1 MAFEKSE
8 IPDAFPPPGWKKS
21 GRGNM
26 PKLSPLAVLTAMGL
40 SIVALTGVGMA
51 VTGKLGLVNVSP
63 EQVAVKVNYLTGSLN
78 PITTAGYQFFLPF
91 VQELFVLDKRP
102 QNFVMQGT
110 RYEGGAVVPYL
121 TVRANDGS
129 NFRFDNIEI
138 QYALIPSDVDQ
149 TVLAS
154 GVGENYKQEW
164 VKSFA
169 RSILRDEFGRYSAEQ
184 IANPSTLQLAFAEG
198 RRRLDEA
205 LQPFGLQILA
215 IPQQKPNFD
224 AEYEQAI
231 EDRKVVDQ
239 DVERLMAMADQ
250 LRRERDQRLAA
261 VEKDKSIE
269 LAGLLGEL
277 DRLRLEAERDATLL
291 RRAADAFQ
299 IERVSQGTSQRAEL
313 LARSRGLVEKYSKE
327 AEGVQAQATALGQ
340 QGEVV
345 VREALIKRLAGIRF
359 TLAPYSKDPAP
370 TRIEYEDKTGAT
382 PRPVPQGG
390 Q

>member
-1 MAFEKSE
+1 MAFDKTK
-8 IPDAFPPPGWKKS
+8 IPDAFPPPGWKP
-21 GRGNM
+21 GRRGA
-26 PKLSPLAVLTAMGL
+26 PRLSPLATITALGL
-40 SIVALTGVGMA
+40 AALALTGIGMA
-51 VTGKLGLVNVSP
+51 LTGKLGVVEINP
-63 EQVAVKVNYLTGSLN
+63 EQLGVKVNYLTESLT
-78 PITTAGYQFFLPF
+78 PIQQPGYQFFVPF
-91 VQELFVLDKRP
+91 IQEVFVLDRRP
-102 QNFVMQGT
+102 QNFVMKGN

-138 QYALIPSDVDQ
+138 QYSLIPSQVDGA
-149 TVLAS
+149 LLSS
-154 GVGENYKQEW
+154 GPGDAYKQEW

-205 LQPFGLQILA
+205 LRPFGLQILA

-224 AEYEQAI
+224 AEYERAI

-239 DVERLMAMADQ
+239 DVERLVAMSDQ

-269 LAGLLGEL
+269 LAQLIGEL
-277 DRLRLEAERDATLL
+277 DRERLEATRQATLL
-291 RRAADAFQ
+291 RRAADAYR
-299 IERVSQGTSQRAEL
+299 IERVSEGASKQAEL
-313 LARSRGLVEKYSKE
+313 EAKAKGLVEKYTKE
-327 AEGVQAQATALGQ
+327 AEGVVAQAEALEK

-345 VREALIKRLAGIRF
+345 VREALIQRLAGIRF
-359 TLAPYSKDPAP
+359 TLAPYSRDSAP
-370 TRIEYEDKTGAT
+370 TRIEYEDKTGRE
-382 PRPVPQGG
+382 PRPLPQGRE
-390 Q
+390 

>member
-1 MAFEKSE
+1 MAFDKTQ
-8 IPDAFPPPGWKKS
+8 IPDAFPPPGWKKTN
-21 GRGNM
+21 RGGM
-26 PKLSPLAVLTAMGL
+26 PKLSPLAMLTAMGL
-40 SIVALTGVGMA
+40 SVVALTGIGMA
-51 VTGKLGLVNVSP
+51 VTGKLGLANVSP
-63 EQVAVKVNYLTGSLN
+63 EQVAVKVNYLTGSLT

-91 VQELFVLDKRP
+91 VQELYILDKRP

-110 RYEGGAVVPYL
+110 RYEGGSVVPYL

-138 QYALIPSDVDQ
+138 QYGLIPSEVDE
-149 TVLAS
+149 TVRAS
-154 GVGENYKQEW
+154 GPGDNYKQEW

-184 IANPSTLQLAFAEG
+184 IANPSTLQMAFAES

-239 DVERLMAMADQ
+239 DVERLVAMADQ
-250 LRRERDQRLAA
+250 LKRERDQRLAA

-291 RRAADAFQ
+291 RRAADAYQ
-299 IERVSQGTSQRAEL
+299 IERVSQGTSQRAEM
-313 LARSRGLVEKYSKE
+313 LARARGLVEKYTKE
-327 AEGVQAQATALGQ
+327 AEGVEAQATALGQ

-345 VREALIKRLAGIRF
+345 VREALIQRLAGIRF
-359 TLAPYSKDPAP
+359 TLAPYSKDPSPA
-370 TRIEYEDKTGAT
+370 RIEYEDKTGSA
-382 PRPVPQGG
+382 PRPAPQGG